1 MQGPTFSTKG
11 RQLLELYERMA
22 REGYVR
28 SDDRKVAQAFSDFEL
43 RPYRAQLRPVLRE
56 HGVGSL
62 LDYGSGGSDWEAA
75 GFDEATGQSARDYF
89 GLREALRYEPARGLD
104 ERRPVDCVVSFDV
117 LEHVFIADVPAV
129 LRDMLSLATRLLVL
143 NVACYPAAARLPNG
157 ENAHVTVR
165 PPAWWK
171 GMLDAVAVEFPSVSV
186 LLICSTAWRRSTAYP
201 VWRTGAWLEGEAF
214 GVAF

>member
-11 RQLLELYERMA
+11 RQLLGLYERMA

-28 SDDRKVAQAFSDFEL
+28 ADDRKVELAFSDFEL
-43 RPYRAQLRPVLRE
+43 RPYRTQLREVLRE

-75 GFDEATGQSARDYF
+75 GFDEASGQSAMAYF

-143 NVACYPAAARLPNG
+143 NVACYPAAARLPTG

-171 GMLDAVAVEFPSVSV
+171 GMLDGVAVEFPSVSI
-186 LLICSTAWRRSTAYP
+186 LLICSTAWRRSMAYP
-201 VWRTGAWLEGEAF
+201 VWRAAAWLEGDAF
-214 GVAF
+214 SVPL